1 MSSLYYNLV
10 ELAPAVMELMAE
22 LVEND
27 MAHNTFNMD
36 LIIMTWKKKK
46 KNTFFSESSSMLN
59 FKISYSCFI
68 SMLSKG
74 LACFDK
80 LCY

>member
-36 LIIMTWKKKK
+36 LIIMTWKKKT
-46 KNTFFSESSSMLN
+46 TFFLN
-59 FKISYSCFI
+59 HRPC
-68 SMLSKG
+68 
-74 LACFDK
+74 
-80 LCY
+80 

>member
-36 LIIMTWKKKK
+36 LIIMTWKKKT
-46 KNTFFSESSSMLN
+46 TFFSESSSMLN

-80 LCY
+80 LCYLT